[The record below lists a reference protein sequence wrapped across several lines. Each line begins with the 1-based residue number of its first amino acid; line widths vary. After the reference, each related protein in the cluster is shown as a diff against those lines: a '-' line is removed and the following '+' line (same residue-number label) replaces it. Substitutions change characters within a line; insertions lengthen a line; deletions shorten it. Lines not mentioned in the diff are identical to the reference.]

1 MEFLNGKT
9 AVVTGAAQGIGKE
22 IARVYAKLGAK
33 VLISDVNEEN
43 LQKTT
48 RELSDEGYE
57 VCSYRCDVSNQNEA
71 KSLIEYAVQKIWY
84 ITYFGE

>member
-1 MEFLNGKT
+1 MGDRNGVLNGKT

-43 LQKTT
+43 LTK
-48 RELSDEGYE
+48 RH
-57 VCSYRCDVSNQNEA
+57 VSYQMKDMKCAHIDVM
-71 KSLIEYAVQKIWY
+71 
-84 ITYFGE
+84 

>member
-9 AVVTGAAQGIGKE
+9 AVVTGVHRGGKE

-43 LQKTT
+43 LQK
-48 RELSDEGYE
+48 RH
-57 VCSYRCDVSNQNEA
+57 VSYQMKDMKCAHIDVM
-71 KSLIEYAVQKIWY
+71 
-84 ITYFGE
+84 

>member
-33 VLISDVNEEN
+33 VLISDVNEEK
-43 LQKTT
+43 LQK
-48 RELSDEGYE
+48 RH
-57 VCSYRCDVSNQNEA
+57 VSYRTKDMKCAHIDVM
-71 KSLIEYAVQKIWY
+71 
-84 ITYFGE
+84 